1 MGSSTIY
8 DIKSQT
14 KKLRDYMK
22 ATDIPKAAENRHTLQ
37 YHCGEMMDKHSYI
50 FISIVCYTCWLIL
63 NKANKCMLDFC
74 NPSTYL

>member
-37 YHCGEMMDKHSYI
+37 YHRGEMIQEVRQK
-50 FISIVCYTCWLIL
+50 
-63 NKANKCMLDFC
+63 
-74 NPSTYL
+74 STESDDVDDPEGVE